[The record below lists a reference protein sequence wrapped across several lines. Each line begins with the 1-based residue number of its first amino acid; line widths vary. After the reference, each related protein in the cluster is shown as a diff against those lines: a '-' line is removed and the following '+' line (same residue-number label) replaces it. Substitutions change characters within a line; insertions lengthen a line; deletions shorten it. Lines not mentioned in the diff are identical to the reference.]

1 MVRFTCD
8 ERTKRYAAERRAE
21 GKSTKEII
29 RCLKRYVAREVF
41 GLLTDPPPVLQG
53 SDLRVART
61 KAGVSLA
68 IVATALDSWPTRISE
83 LERGIRH
90 DADLASRY
98 ETWLAQPKADLTS
111 SHP

>member
-1 MVRFTCD
+1 MEAGRHPGTG
-8 ERTKRYAAERRAE
+8 RRQAAERRAE
-21 GKSTKEII
+21 GKSAKEII

-41 GLLTDPPPVLQG
+41 RLLTDPPPVLQG
-53 SDLRVART
+53 SDLRAART
-61 KAGVSLA
+61 KVGVSLA